1 MLTEFEGTLVYLS
14 LMLNVVLILK
24 CVTRKK

>member
-24 CVTRKK
+24 CLTRKK

>member
-14 LMLNVVLILK
+14 LVLNVVLILK
-24 CVTRKK
+24 CLTRKK

>member
-14 LMLNVVLILK
+14 LVLNLVLILK
-24 CVTRKK
+24 CLTRKK